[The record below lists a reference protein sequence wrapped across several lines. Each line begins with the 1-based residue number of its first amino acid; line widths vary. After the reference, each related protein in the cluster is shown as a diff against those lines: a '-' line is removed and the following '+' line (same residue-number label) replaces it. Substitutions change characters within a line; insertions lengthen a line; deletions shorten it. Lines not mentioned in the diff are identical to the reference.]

1 MKVGDIVL
9 AKPDSDRAYCCTCF
23 QKCFV
28 GKIIYVEETRITVSG
43 LHNLP
48 NFEGSSLPFIVQ
60 KKYFVVANP
69 KSLKFLEKHLEK
81 RDYDFDAVA
90 PFAFALSKID
100 SFAMISIFLRFDC
113 IVKLINGGPGRTAI
127 EIHPFF
133 LNQDLEIQLCPST
146 FTH

>member
-100 SFAMISIFLRFDC
+100 SFAIEAHYPTLVAMSMGQGTELSLVKPSQETVESYQIF
-113 IVKLINGGPGRTAI
+113 
-127 EIHPFF
+127 
-133 LNQDLEIQLCPST
+133 
-146 FTH
+146 

>member
-81 RDYDFDAVA
+81 RDYDLIEAHYKSLKFLEKHLEKRDYDLIEAHYPTLVA
-90 PFAFALSKID
+90 MSMGQGTELSLVKP
-100 SFAMISIFLRFDC
+100 SQETVESYQIF
-113 IVKLINGGPGRTAI
+113 
-127 EIHPFF
+127 
-133 LNQDLEIQLCPST
+133 
-146 FTH
+146 